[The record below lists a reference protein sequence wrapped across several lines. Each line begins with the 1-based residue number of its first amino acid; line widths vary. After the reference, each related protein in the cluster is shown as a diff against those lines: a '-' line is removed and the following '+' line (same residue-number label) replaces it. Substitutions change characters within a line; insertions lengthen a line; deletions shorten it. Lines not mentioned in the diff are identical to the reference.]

1 MAAIHVLVRLT
12 HMQAKPTLA
21 DLLELSPAERL
32 LLVEELWDSLVNQ
45 PDAVP
50 FTDAQREELNRRL
63 EAHRRDPNA
72 GSSWEEVK
80 ARLLGKG

>member
-1 MAAIHVLVRLT
+1 
-12 HMQAKPTLA
+12 MQAKPTLA

-32 LLVEELWDSLVNQ
+32 LLVEELWDSLMNE

-50 FTDAQREELNRRL
+50 HTDAQREKLDRRL
-63 EAHRRDPNA
+63 EAHRCNPNA

-80 ARLLGKG
+80 ARVLGKG